1 MRGDME
7 KISCVSLG
15 MKVELRWDGGSERGR
30 APVDECQLRESI

>member
-15 MKVELRWDGGSERGR
+15 MEVEGGMEG
-30 APVDECQLRESI
+30 VREGEHPSMSVS